1 MLSVVHLAL
10 SNRFYSS
17 DALLFEKALQ
27 TQLLSAPKSCE
38 VFNDVRELLPTLQYH
53 MSAGVGVSSRIEI
66 IKLLRRLTK
75 LCYLDDY
82 DESHQQNQKILYNSG
97 NYYNLHYIIDRF
109 QVYRVRLFSCTFYT

>member
-1 MLSVVHLAL
+1 MLNVVHLIL
-10 SNRFYSS
+10 SHRFYSS
-17 DALLFEKALQ
+17 DAILFEKALQ
-27 TQLLSAPKSCE
+27 TQLMSTPKSCE

-53 MSAGVGVSSRIEI
+53 MSVGVGVSGRTEI

-97 NYYNLHYIIDRF
+97 NYYDWYYIILIISLGTF
-109 QVYRVRLFSCTFYT
+109 QIY